1 MKDVRVAKSSLF
13 DKFRWVSSYSFFFL
27 FHLGIEFQVYL
38 NVYCIWFKNIL
49 FSASKLIRWSSFMKI
64 LQYTV
69 KILDPTGSGLFSRIQ
84 TFLMDPV
91 KMERIRIQLPACYV
105 ANV

>member
-1 MKDVRVAKSSLF
+1 M
-13 DKFRWVSSYSFFFL
+13 
-27 FHLGIEFQVYL
+27 GIEFQVYL

-69 KILDPTGSGLFSRIQ
+69 KDLDPTGSGLFSRIRTMK
-84 TFLMDPV
+84 TFLSDPDLFDGSGQNGTDPDPTPSLLCCKCLMYTV
-91 KMERIRIQLPACYV
+91 FHLG
-105 ANV
+105 